1 MWLKKEKKL
10 LPILGAQTLSELATA
25 MVSYALILW
34 TYERTGAAFDISL
47 LSVASYLP
55 YVLGSALSGA
65 LIDRWPKKG
74 ILAACD
80 TVSAAGTLLLLILLV
95 SGNLQVG
102 WIVCINICSGIGN
115 AFHVPTL
122 HALIGQA
129 VSGERYTHVSG
140 LLSFSSALVTAFSTF
155 FASLL
160 YASVGLV
167 NIFLFDL
174 LVYGIALAVLL
185 RFVGPESSRG
195 ERREALSL
203 SSFLEETRQ
212 GYRFLAGRRGLLWII
227 GSMCLMNFFSRITYE
242 NILPAML
249 LARSG
254 HSETVLAVVNL
265 AIGAGGI
272 LGGLY
277 VSARPLPR
285 DQVGLLYGAA
295 GISFLFGDLLMA
307 FGRGLPLWIPAALA
321 ASVPISFVAAA
332 QQSILYRV
340 VPNEMLGRVFAIRN
354 AVQFSAIPAGI
365 LLGGALADYVFTPL
379 AASGG
384 EAGRLICWLF
394 GATGGSG
401 MAAMFSLTGFLGG
414 LFCAMAFRS
423 RGVQSLRKEL
433 NPEKWNP
440 TAGEGN

>member
-1 MWLKKEKKL
+1 MWLKKERKMLPL
-10 LPILGAQTLSELATA
+10 LGTQTLSELATA

-34 TYERTGAAFDISL
+34 TYEQTGAAFDISL

-55 YVLGSALSGA
+55 YVLGSTLSGA
-65 LIDRWPKKG
+65 LIDRYPKKG

-80 TVSAAGTLLLLILLV
+80 TVSAAGTLLLLVLFV
-95 SGNLQVG
+95 SGNLRVG

-115 AFHVPTL
+115 AFHVPTF

-129 VSGERYTHVSG
+129 APREQYARVSG

-160 YASVGLV
+160 YTSVGLV
-167 NIFLFDL
+167 NLFLFDL
-174 LVYGIALAVLL
+174 LVYGVALAVLL
-185 RFVGPESSRG
+185 QFVESEGSRG
-195 ERREALSL
+195 ERRPTLSL
-203 SSFLEETRQ
+203 RSFLEETRQ

-227 GSMCLMNFFSRITYE
+227 GSMCMMNFFSRITYE

-254 HSETVLAVVNL
+254 HSETVLAAVNL
-265 AIGAGGI
+265 VIGAGGI

-295 GISFLFGDLLMA
+295 GFSFLFGDLFMA

-321 ASVPISFVAAA
+321 ASIPISFVAAA
-332 QQSILYRV
+332 QQSILYRT

-354 AVQFSAIPAGI
+354 AIQFSAIPAGI
-365 LLGGALADYVFTPL
+365 LLGGILADYVFTPL
-379 AASGG
+379 AASSG
-384 EAGRLICWLF
+384 EAGRLIRWLF

-401 MAAMFSLTGFLGG
+401 MAAMFSLTGLLGG

-423 RGVQSLRKEL
+423 GGVQLLRKEL
-433 NPEKWNP
+433 NQER
-440 TAGEGN
+440 

>member
-55 YVLGSALSGA
+55 YVLGSTLSGA

-167 NIFLFDL
+167 NLFLFDL

-254 HSETVLAVVNL
+254 HSETVLAAVNL

-321 ASVPISFVAAA
+321 ARACLKNVNM
-332 QQSILYRV
+332 
-340 VPNEMLGRVFAIRN
+340 PNRRAFCPLD
-354 AVQFSAIPAGI
+354 SAIFP
-365 LLGGALADYVFTPL
+365 
-379 AASGG
+379 
-384 EAGRLICWLF
+384 
-394 GATGGSG
+394 
-401 MAAMFSLTGFLGG
+401 
-414 LFCAMAFRS
+414 
-423 RGVQSLRKEL
+423 
-433 NPEKWNP
+433 
-440 TAGEGN
+440 

>member
-167 NIFLFDL
+167 NLFLFDL

-254 HSETVLAVVNL
+254 HSETVL
-265 AIGAGGI
+265 
-272 LGGLY
+272 GGLY

-307 FGRGLPLWIPAALA
+307 FGRGLSLWIPAALA
-321 ASVPISFVAAA
+321 ASVPITFVAAA

>member
-1 MWLKKEKKL
+1 MWLKKERKL
-10 LPILGAQTLSELATA
+10 LPLLGAQTLSELATA

-47 LSVASYLP
+47 LSVAAYLP

-65 LIDRWPKKG
+65 LIDRWPKKA

-80 TVSAAGTLLLLILLV
+80 TVSAAGTLLLLALYL
-95 SGNLQVG
+95 SGNLRVG
-102 WIVCINICSGIGN
+102 WIVCVNICSGIGN
-115 AFHVPTL
+115 AFHVPTF
-122 HALIGQA
+122 HALVGQA
-129 VSGERYTHVSG
+129 VSGESYTRVSG
-140 LLSFSSALVTAFSTF
+140 LLSFSSSLVTAFSTF

-160 YASVGLV
+160 YSVVGLV
-167 NIFLFDL
+167 NLFLFDL
-174 LVYGIALAVLL
+174 LVYVVAVVVLL
-185 RFVGPESSRG
+185 RFMALEDPGGRG
-195 ERREALSL
+195 ESRLSL
-203 SSFLEETRQ
+203 RNFLDETRC
-212 GYRFLAGRRGLLWII
+212 GYRFLAGRQGLLWII

-254 HSETVLAVVNL
+254 HSEAVLAVVNL
-265 AIGAGGI
+265 VIGAGGI

-277 VSARPLPR
+277 VSVRPLPR
-285 DQVGLLYGAA
+285 DQIRLLYGAA
-295 GISFLFGDLLMA
+295 GVSFLLGDLLMA

-332 QQSILYRV
+332 QQSILYRA
-340 VPNEMLGRVFAIRN
+340 VPREMLGRVFAIRN
-354 AVQFSAIPAGI
+354 AIQFSAIPAGI

-379 AASGG
+379 ALSGG
-384 EAGRLICWLF
+384 GAGRLIRRLF

-401 MAAMFSLTGFLGG
+401 MAAMFFLTGLLGG

-433 NPEKWNP
+433 ASKGQRPM
-440 TAGEGN
+440 A